1 MSKSTNKQGWI
12 ITFAA
17 LGINLVMGVLY
28 SWGVIGK
35 ALINNWGWTSKEASI
50 PFTVSAAVF
59 AITMVFAGK
68 AQDKFGP
75 KLVSIFGG
83 IMVGAGLILSSFAT
97 KDSHLLLIVT
107 FGIIS
112 SIGIGLGYSA
122 ATPCAM
128 KWFESSKKGMIAGIV
143 VAGVGLSPVYITPIT
158 AGLLKTYDISTTFII
173 LGVFA
178 IAAVSILSMF
188 LSNPVEV
195 KAPKVSGKQ
204 AAPVSKGND
213 FTWNQVTRLPQ
224 FYLLWIMYAL
234 AATAGLM
241 LIAHLPKIA
250 EAQANW
256 KAGYWLIVILSVLNA
271 SGRLGAGILSDKVGR
286 TRAMMIV
293 FLIQAVNMFL
303 FMFYTSIPLLIMGS
317 AIAGLAYG
325 AVFSL
330 FPTTTAEYFGM
341 KNLGVNYGLIFTGW
355 GVAGVIGPML
365 GGIVA
370 DKTGAYNYG
379 YMVSGIFLLI
389 ATLLVST
396 MKTPKAKVV
405 EKSKQSQFAV
415 VSGQ

>member
-1 MSKSTNKQGWI
+1 MNKTTNKPGWI

-17 LGINLVMGVLY
+17 LGINLIMGVLY

-35 ALINNWGWTSKEASI
+35 ALINDWGWTSQQASI

-59 AITMVFAGK
+59 AITMIFAGR
-68 AQDKFGP
+68 AQDKYGP
-75 KLVSIFGG
+75 RLVSIFGG
-83 IMVGAGLILSSFAT
+83 IMVGAGLILSGFAT
-97 KDSHLLLIVT
+97 KDSQMLIVIT

-128 KWFESSKKGMIAGIV
+128 KWFDSSKKGLITGIV

-158 AGLLKTYDISTTFII
+158 ASLLKTYGISPTFVI

-178 IAAVSILSMF
+178 IVAVVLFSLF
-188 LSNPVEV
+188 LKNPPETEV
-195 KAPKVSGKQ
+195 VKTAEKQ
-204 AAPVSKGND
+204 GSPSAKGVD
-213 FTWNQVTRLPQ
+213 YTWGETTKTPQ

-250 EAQANW
+250 EAHAEW
-256 KAGYWLIVILSVLNA
+256 KAGYILIVILSVFNA
-271 SGRLGAGILSDKVGR
+271 LGRLGAGILSDKVGR

-293 FLIQAVNMFL
+293 FMIQAVNMFL
-303 FMFYTSIPLLIMGS
+303 FMFYTSIPTLIIGS

-330 FPTTTAEYFGM
+330 FPTTTAEFFGM
-341 KNLGVNYGLIFTGW
+341 KNLGINYGMVFTGW
-355 GVAGVIGPML
+355 GVAGVSGAML
-365 GGIVA
+365 AATIK
-370 DKTGAYNYG
+370 DQTGAYDYG
-379 YMVSGIFLLI
+379 FIMAGVFLLI
-389 ATLLVST
+389 ATILVRILKS
-396 MKTPKAKVV
+396 PKAR
-405 EKSKQSQFAV
+405 
-415 VSGQ
+415 